1 MFFSWI
7 WKKSPWCQLK
17 TTQSSTCASSAME
30 PKQTMSNRA
39 FLKHNTKLP
48 NRCLSSSEMVSLCSV
63 AASDFPY
70 ALLFDIASSKRLLTF
85 NPLSELVLQAANA
98 RFLCVAVRADVL
110 LEVEKYL
117 PSSSSDNA
125 VKLSQNF
132 CRKSTNGDDVAH
144 AFLQQK
150 RLSDTPTPPKVFE
163 GTAAS
168 ITWKRLFHA
177 HFKSRNQWPRKTSLA
192 SWTAL
197 QVELIS
203 PRKRQQRLS
212 QRRDKNFWRTTSV
225 QWAFYLP
232 STSAAA
238 EGQSFSSA
246 CDEWLIGCEKYKRI
260 TYLGLGF
267 IRNCTSHKTL
277 A

>member
-1 MFFSWI
+1 
-7 WKKSPWCQLK
+7 
-17 TTQSSTCASSAME
+17 ME

-85 NPLSELVLQAANA
+85 NSLSELVLQAANA
-98 RFLCVAVRADVL
+98 SFLCIAVRQSGRVAWSWKVPPFFILRQRCKTFSEL
-110 LEVEKYL
+110 LQEEHKRWWGIY
-117 PSSSSDNA
+117 SSRFSA
-125 VKLSQNF
+125 TK
-132 CRKSTNGDDVAH
+132 K
-144 AFLQQK
+144 AF
-150 RLSDTPTPPKVFE
+150 RHTPPKVFE
-163 GTAAS
+163 GTVSS

-192 SWTAL
+192 SWPAL

-212 QRRDKNFWRTTSV
+212 QRRDKNFWKTTSV

-232 STSAAA
+232 ST
-238 EGQSFSSA
+238 
-246 CDEWLIGCEKYKRI
+246 
-260 TYLGLGF
+260 
-267 IRNCTSHKTL
+267 
-277 A
+277 